1 MTKVATLAKPAA
13 TPTKPRVPAAGDAAV
28 ESIRVK
34 SPSKQIPSLEIRRV
48 ARPITASDIEE
59 ARSLKI
65 LWNITLGI
73 LIYAVAGAIITLV
86 ISN

>member
-13 TPTKPRVPAAGDAAV
+13 TPTKLRVPAAGNAAV

-34 SPSKQIPSLEIRRV
+34 SPSKQIPSPEIPRV
-48 ARPITASDIEE
+48 ATLKTASEGEE
-59 ARSLKI
+59 TGSLKI

-73 LIYAVAGAIITLV
+73 LIYAVAAAIITLV
-86 ISN
+86 ASG